1 MSEFVCRV
9 ADADGRVFSHVE
21 AANTLDEARQ
31 KLAER
36 GLFVY
41 SVEARGG
48 RVGSLLRRRT
58 GRQIGGSD
66 FLILNQQFNTLI
78 KAGLPI
84 LRALEL
90 LAARASS
97 SRLRPVVEQ
106 IRDHVREGKS
116 LSEAVDEAGVFSKV
130 YSTAILAGEK
140 SGNLPGVLDYYIAY
154 QRVST
159 GVKKKIA
166 ATLVYPV
173 LLITVA
179 IIIVTYLVT
188 GVVPR
193 FALLYRDMNVELPT
207 PTRVLIALTVDY
219 RFLFL
224 GFVALLALIAMG
236 VFLWSRTDEGGTAL
250 DRFKFRLPLVGD
262 TLLKFQ
268 VAQFSRT
275 LSTLL
280 TGGTPLVAGLQTATE
295 AITSKLLQSTVAEA
309 TQMVREGE
317 SLHAALASKGVMPKM
332 AVDMIEVGESSGAIS
347 PMLNSVAEFYEEEV
361 NLRLG
366 AMVAIIEPVLL
377 IIMGMFVAFILISDE
392 LPLLLGKK
400 LLIRVATA
408 RQIAD
413 VLKRTEQSQRVLEQ
427 ATEAFALQAP
437 KEE

>member
-1 MSEFVCRV
+1 MGEFVCRV

-31 KLAER
+31 KLLDR
-36 GLFVY
+36 GLYVY
-41 SVEARGG
+41 SVESRGG
-48 RVGSLLRRRT
+48 RLGSLVRRKT
-58 GRQIGGSD
+58 GRQVSGSD

-84 LRALEL
+84 LRALDL
-90 LAARASS
+90 LATRATSPK
-97 SRLRPVVEQ
+97 LRPVISQ
-106 IRDHVREGKS
+106 IRDQVREGKS

-140 SGNLPGVLDYYIAY
+140 SGNLPGVMEYYIAY

-159 GVKKKIA
+159 GVKKKII

-179 IIIVTYLVT
+179 IVIVTYLVT
-188 GVVPR
+188 GVVPK
-193 FALLYRDMNVELPT
+193 FALLYRDLNVELPA
-207 PTRVLIALTVDY
+207 PTRVLIALTVEY
-219 RFLFL
+219 RLY
-224 GFVALLALIAMG
+224 FVAFIALLALVAAG
-236 VFLWSRTDEGGTAL
+236 VFLWSRTEEGGTAF
-250 DRFKFRLPLVGD
+250 DRFKFRIPIVGD

-295 AITSKLLQSTVAEA
+295 AITSKLLKSTVAHA

-317 SLHAALASKGVMPKM
+317 SLHAALASKGVMPEM

-361 NLRLG
+361 NLRLT
-366 AMVAIIEPVLL
+366 AMVAVIEPVLL
-377 IIMGMFVAFILISDE
+377 IIMGLFVAFILISLY
-392 LPLLLGKK
+392 LPIFSFSITGASG
-400 LLIRVATA
+400 R
-408 RQIAD
+408 
-413 VLKRTEQSQRVLEQ
+413 
-427 ATEAFALQAP
+427 
-437 KEE
+437 

>member
-1 MSEFVCRV
+1 MGQFLCRV
-9 ADADGRVFSHVE
+9 ADAEGRVFSHVE
-21 AANTLDEARQ
+21 PAGSLEEARQ
-31 KLAER
+31 KLVER
-36 GLFVY
+36 GLYVY
-41 SVEARGG
+41 SVQSRGG
-48 RVGSLLRRRT
+48 RLASLLRQRG
-58 GRQIGGSD
+58 GRQIGGSE

-84 LRALEL
+84 LKSLDL
-90 LAARASS
+90 LATRATAP
-97 SRLRPVVEQ
+97 RLRPVITQ
-106 IRDHVREGKS
+106 IRDRVREGKS
-116 LSEAVDEAGVFSKV
+116 LSEAVAEAGVFSKV

-159 GVKKKIA
+159 GVQKKIA

-207 PTRVLIALTVDY
+207 PTRVLIAVTVDY
-219 RFLFL
+219 RLLFL
-224 GFVALLALIAMG
+224 GFVALLVLIAMG

-275 LSTLL
+275 LSTLF

-295 AITSKLLQSTVAEA
+295 AITSKLFQSTVAEA
-309 TQMVREGE
+309 TQMVR
-317 SLHAALASKGVMPKM
+317 
-332 AVDMIEVGESSGAIS
+332 
-347 PMLNSVAEFYEEEV
+347 
-361 NLRLG
+361 
-366 AMVAIIEPVLL
+366 
-377 IIMGMFVAFILISDE
+377 
-392 LPLLLGKK
+392 
-400 LLIRVATA
+400 
-408 RQIAD
+408 
-413 VLKRTEQSQRVLEQ
+413 
-427 ATEAFALQAP
+427 
-437 KEE
+437 

>member
-1 MSEFVCRV
+1 MGEFVCRV
-9 ADADGRVFSHVE
+9 ADAEGRVFSHVE

-31 KLAER
+31 KLADR
-36 GLFVY
+36 GLYVY
-41 SVEARGG
+41 SGESRGG
-48 RVGSLLRRRT
+48 RLGALVRPRT
-58 GRQIGGSD
+58 GRQVGGSD

-84 LRALEL
+84 LRALDL
-90 LAARASS
+90 LATRASS
-97 SRLRPVVEQ
+97 PKLRPVIAQ
-106 IRDHVREGKS
+106 IRDQVREGKS
-116 LSEAVDEAGVFSKV
+116 LSEAVDEAGMFSKV

-159 GVKKKIA
+159 GVKKKII

-179 IIIVTYLVT
+179 IVIVTYLVT
-188 GVVPR
+188 GVIPK
-193 FALLYRDMNVELPT
+193 FALLYRDLNVELPA

-219 RFLFL
+219 RLFFL
-224 GFVALLALIAMG
+224 GFVGLLALAAAG
-236 VFLWSRTDEGGTAL
+236 VFLWSRTEEGGTAF

-295 AITSKLLQSTVAEA
+295 AITSKLLQSTVAQA
-309 TQMVREGE
+309 TQMVRDGE
-317 SLHAALASKGVMPKM
+317 SLHAALSSNGVMPKM

-347 PMLNSVAEFYEEEV
+347 PMLNSIAEFYEEEV
-361 NLRLG
+361 NLRLS
-366 AMVAIIEPVLL
+366 ALVAVIEPVLL
-377 IIMGMFVAFILISDE
+377 IIMGLFVAFILISLY
-392 LPLLLGKK
+392 LPIFSFSINGAK
-400 LLIRVATA
+400 
-408 RQIAD
+408 
-413 VLKRTEQSQRVLEQ
+413 
-427 ATEAFALQAP
+427 
-437 KEE
+437 